1 MDFGE
6 ITVPAHAEA
15 FWRDE
20 VVPFLDEHLDRETL
34 LREEREGNGFIPAY
48 ERALGARGWRTPTVP
63 TERGGAGLDAVRA
76 ALLVG
81 EERRRA
87 GVLFPVKGSNA
98 LVMDVVERFAS
109 EEIRESVLGR
119 SAAGEVTCCLA
130 YTEPDCGSDA
140 AAVRTRAVRD
150 GDDWIITGQKMFSTG
165 AHLCQ
170 YAMVTARTNTEA
182 PKHRGI
188 TLFLVPLEQPGV
200 ERSGIATIGG
210 ERTNFIYFDEA
221 RVPDSHR
228 LGPVDQGWQ
237 VASGA
242 LAAEHGMSAE
252 HGGFERAPT
261 ADPEIVRA
269 LAGAGDWQGV
279 LRRVLDAVVAWART
293 TTDQH
298 GRPLL
303 DDPVVRSRL
312 ARIALDVEVAEA
324 TPEPFARVVSSDV
337 LIRDT
342 ADLVDL
348 CGPAGLLPAGE
359 PGAAGDGLVEWA
371 HRFAQG
377 TSIYGGTTD
386 IQRNLIA
393 EQFLGL
399 PRHRG
404 VIRPG

>member
-1 MDFGE
+1 MDFSE
-6 ITVPAHAEA
+6 ITVPAEAEA
-15 FWRDE
+15 FWRDH
-20 VVPFLDEHLDRETL
+20 VVPFLDENLDAARIT
-34 LREEREGNGFIPAY
+34 REEAAGNGFIPEY
-48 ERALGARGWRTPTVP
+48 ERALGARGWRRPTDP
-63 TERGGAGLDAVRA
+63 PERGGAGLDPVRA

-81 EERRRA
+81 EERRRV
-87 GVLFPVKGSNA
+87 GVIFPVKGSHA
-98 LVMDVVERFAS
+98 LVMDVVGRFAS
-109 EEIRESVLGR
+109 DDIRDDVIAR
-119 SAAGEVTCCLA
+119 AAAGEVTCCLA

-140 AAVRTRAVRD
+140 AAVKTRAVRD
-150 GDDWIITGQKMFSTG
+150 GDDWVLTGQKMFSTG

-170 YAMVTARTNTEA
+170 YAMVTARTNPDA

-200 ERSGIATIGG
+200 ERAGIDTLGG

-252 HGGFERAPT
+252 HGGFERAPS
-261 ADPEIVRA
+261 ADPDVVAA
-269 LAGAGDWQGV
+269 LAGVSDWQGV
-279 LRRVLDAVVAWART
+279 LRHLLGAVVDWART
-293 TTDQH
+293 TDGAD
-298 GRPLL
+298 GRPLI
-303 DDPVVRSRL
+303 DDPVVRHRL
-312 ARIALDVEVAEA
+312 GRIALDVEVAAA
-324 TPEPFARVVSSDV
+324 TPEPYARVVASDV
-337 LIRDT
+337 LIRG
-342 ADLVDL
+342 AAEIIDL
-348 CGPAGLLPAGE
+348 CGAAGLLPAGE
-359 PGAAGDGLVEWA
+359 PGSAADGFVEWA

-404 VIRPG
+404 VVRTP

>member
-1 MDFGE
+1 VDFNE
-6 ITVPAHAEA
+6 ISVSADAEA
-15 FWRDE
+15 FWREE
-20 VVPFLDEHLDRETL
+20 VVPFLDEHLTPEAL
-34 LREEREGNGFIPAY
+34 GREEREGNGFIPAY
-48 ERALGARGWRTPTVP
+48 EEALGVRGWRCPTAP
-63 TERGGAGLDAVRA
+63 PEQGGGGLDAVRA

-81 EERRRA
+81 EERRRS
-87 GVLFPVKGSNA
+87 GVLFPVKGSHA

-109 EEIRESVLGR
+109 DEIRASVVTR
-119 SAAGEVTCCLA
+119 AAAGLVTCCLA

-140 AAVRTRAVRD
+140 AAVKTRAVRD
-150 GDDWIITGQKMFSTG
+150 GDDWILTGQKMFSTG
-165 AHLCQ
+165 AHRCQ
-170 YAMVTARTNTEA
+170 YAMVTARTNPDV

-200 ERSGIATIGG
+200 ERSGIATLGG

-228 LGPVDQGWQ
+228 LGPIDQGWQ

-242 LAAEHGMSAE
+242 LAAEHGMSGE

-261 ADPEIVRA
+261 ADGDIVRA
-269 LAGAGDWQGV
+269 LSGAGDWQGV
-279 LRRVLDAVVAWART
+279 LRTVLDAVVAWART
-293 TTDQH
+293 ARGAD

-303 DDPVVRSRL
+303 DHPVVRQRL
-312 ARIALDVEVAEA
+312 ARVALDVAVAEA
-324 TPEPFARVVSSDV
+324 TPEPFARVIASDV
-337 LIRDT
+337 LIRD
-342 ADLVDL
+342 AAELVDL
-348 CGPAGLLPAGE
+348 CGPAALLPASE
-359 PGAAGDGLVEWA
+359 PGSAADGLVEWA

-404 VIRPG
+404 VVRSN

>member
-1 MDFGE
+1 VDFSE
-6 ITVPAHAEA
+6 ITVPADAEA

-20 VVPFLDEHLDRETL
+20 VVPFVDEHLDPATL
-34 LREEREGNGFIPAY
+34 AREEREGNGFIPAY
-48 ERALGARGWRTPTVP
+48 ERALGARGWRTPTAP
-63 TERGGAGLDAVRA
+63 AERGGAGLDAVRA

-87 GVLFPVKGSNA
+87 GVLFPVKGSHA
-98 LVMDVVERFAS
+98 LVMDVVQRFAS
-109 EEIRESVLGR
+109 DAIRESVVER
-119 SAAGEVTCCLA
+119 AAAGEVTCCLG

-140 AAVRTRAVRD
+140 AAVKTRAVRD

-170 YAMVTARTNTEA
+170 YAMVTARTNPGV

-188 TLFLVPLEQPGV
+188 TLFLVPLEQPGI

-221 RVPDSHR
+221 RVPDTHR

-261 ADPEIVRA
+261 ADADIVRS
-269 LAGAGDWQGV
+269 LAGVGDWQGV

-293 TTDQH
+293 TSDH
-298 GRPLL
+298 EDRPLI
-303 DDPVVRSRL
+303 DDPVVRRRL
-312 ARIALDVEVAEA
+312 ARVALDIEVAEA
-324 TPEPFARVVSSDV
+324 TPEPFARVVASDV

-342 ADLVDL
+342 AELVDL
-348 CGPAGLLPAGE
+348 CGPAGLIPSGE
-359 PGAAGDGLVEWA
+359 PGSAADGLVEWA

-404 VIRPG
+404 VVRSG

>member
-1 MDFGE
+1 P
-6 ITVPAHAEA
+6 TASPEA
-15 FWRDE
+15 
-20 VVPFLDEHLDRETL
+20 
-34 LREEREGNGFIPAY
+34 
-48 ERALGARGWRTPTVP
+48 
-63 TERGGAGLDAVRA
+63 GGAGLDPVRA

-81 EERRRA
+81 EEKRRA

-98 LVMDVVERFAS
+98 LVTDVVERFAD
-109 EEIRESVLGR
+109 ESVRASVLER
-119 SAAGEVTCCLA
+119 VATGEVTCCLA

-140 AAVRTRAVRD
+140 AAVKTRAVRD
-150 GDDWIITGQKMFSTG
+150 GDDWVISGQKMFSTG

-170 YAMVTARTNTEA
+170 YAMVTARTNPDV

-261 ADPEIVRA
+261 ADPDIVRA
-269 LAGAGDWQGV
+269 LSGAGDWQGV
-279 LRRVLDAVVAWART
+279 LRRVLDAVVAWARV
-293 TTDQH
+293 TDGAD

-303 DDPVVRSRL
+303 DDPVVRRRL
-312 ARIALDVEVAEA
+312 ARIELDVAVAEA
-324 TPEPFARVVSSDV
+324 TPEPFGRVVSSDV

-342 ADLVDL
+342 ADLIDL

-359 PGAAGDGLVEWA
+359 PGSAADGMVEWA

-404 VIRPG
+404 VVRST